1 MITRKTPAKT
11 TAKTTTPQTVTKATT
26 KATTKPTKATTKP
39 TTKRATKKATPTDT
53 VAQTS
58 VTPPVE
64 IIPEHKHDF
73 IIALR
78 AALKFAA
85 VQDIRYYLNGV
96 KCEKHRM
103 IATDGKR
110 LIIIDAKI
118 PEWAVDKIIDI
129 RTAKALSKNRFY
141 PKHGLDICAVP
152 LEQLQHETGTYMTF
166 IDDSMPQD
174 DGSVR
179 HRYPDYTKIIPRPDD
194 KPVSTYSHPLQL
206 KYHNDAA
213 EALLA
218 LDDPEIMEKPAT
230 EIFFDRYGEYGD
242 KACFRDKGV
251 FIAIMGMRHNLK
263 KIGVRHA

>member
-1 MITRKTPAKT
+1 MVNTRKTSAKT
-11 TAKTTTPQTVTKATT
+11 TAKIAAPKAVTKA
-26 KATTKPTKATTKP
+26 PTKATTKR
-39 TTKRATKKATPTDT
+39 TAKKATPNQA

-58 VTPPVE
+58 ATPSE

-73 IIALR
+73 ILALR
-78 AALKFAA
+78 AALRFAA

-118 PEWAVDKIIDI
+118 PEWAADKILDV

-141 PKHGLDICAVP
+141 PKHRLDICAVP

-194 KPVSTYSHPLQL
+194 KPVSTYSHQLQL

-263 KIGVRHA
+263 KIGVCHA